1 MKLKAI
7 QLRKGNVILYKNE
20 LCVITEFMHVTPG
33 KGPAFF
39 QTKMKNI
46 KTGNNVENRF
56 RPDEAVEK
64 VDLTT
69 RPMEFLYEDSGDF
82 IFMDLETYDQF
93 PLNRELLGD
102 APLYMLPNTR
112 VDVSFYENEA
122 IGIELP
128 LTVELTVTETEPN
141 LKTATVSSSYKP
153 AVMETGLKMQIPP
166 FIEEGEVIRIDTR
179 DGKYIERAKKE

>member
-1 MKLKAI
+1 MKIKAI
-7 QLRKGNVILYKNE
+7 QLRRGNVILYKND
-20 LCVITEFMHVTPG
+20 LYAITDFMHVTPG

-46 KTGNNVENRF
+46 KTGNNAENRF

-64 VDLTT
+64 ADVET
-69 RPMEFLYEDSGDF
+69 RKMEFLYEDGGEY

-93 PLNRELLGD
+93 PLNKELLGD
-102 APLYMLPNTR
+102 APFYILPNTQM
-112 VDVSFYENEA
+112 DVRFYENEA
-122 IGIELP
+122 IGLEIP
-128 LTVELTVTETEPN
+128 LTVELTVAETEPN

-153 AVMETGLKMQIPP
+153 AVMETGLKIQIPP

-179 DGKYIERAKKE
+179 EGKYLERAK